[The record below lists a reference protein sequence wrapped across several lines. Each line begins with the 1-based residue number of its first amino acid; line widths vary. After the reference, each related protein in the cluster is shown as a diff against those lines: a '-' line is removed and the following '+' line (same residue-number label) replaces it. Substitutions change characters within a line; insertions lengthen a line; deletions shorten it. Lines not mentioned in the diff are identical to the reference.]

1 MNFFNQPTSAFVSH
15 TARWAHTSR
24 LAKGGEITV
33 VVSGSCVPSR
43 LARSWQWI
51 TLVGRLCFW
60 YRQWPQPEADP
71 PLLL

>member
-1 MNFFNQPTSAFVSH
+1 M
-15 TARWAHTSR
+15 AHTSR